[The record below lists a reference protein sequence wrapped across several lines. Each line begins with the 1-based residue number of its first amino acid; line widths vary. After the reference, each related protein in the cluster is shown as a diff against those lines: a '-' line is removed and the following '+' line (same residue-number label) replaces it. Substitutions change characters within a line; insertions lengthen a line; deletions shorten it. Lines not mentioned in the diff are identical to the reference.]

1 MRRQL
6 PESYKYYQF
15 EELSQALAGADA
27 LVSGV
32 SSFGVDWFLQ
42 TVLPILPED
51 LPVLAVTKGMIEE
64 NGRLIPYPLYYK
76 RQLGSLRRNLNAV
89 GGPCTSYE
97 LADRDQT
104 YVAFCGEDA
113 ETLENAGVWSV
124 YIYAVNEE
132 DGTKQEV
139 RVFTNK
145 MVDASKLLPYTNEDL
160 GLGERV
166 QLDVLL
172 EVIAASGTEDKDAL
186 RRALA
191 ARRDELIPKHITVDD
206 IFASVNYL
214 LALSHGIGK
223 TDDIDHLG
231 NRRLRSVGELLL
243 NQLRIGFS
251 RMDKI
256 VKEKMTTQDI
266 ETVTPQSL
274 INIRPIVSAI
284 RDFFGSS
291 PLSQFMDQT
300 NPLSEL
306 THKRRLSALGPGGLS
321 RDRAS
326 FEVRDVITRITAVCA
341 PSRRRKVRTSV

>member
-1 MRRQL
+1 MLFPEGQL
-6 PESYKYYQF
+6 
-15 EELSQALAGADA
+15 LS
-27 LVSGV
+27 
-32 SSFGVDWFLQ
+32 
-42 TVLPILPED
+42 
-51 LPVLAVTKGMIEE
+51 
-64 NGRLIPYPLYYK
+64 R
-76 RQLGSLRRNLNAV
+76 
-89 GGPCTSYE
+89 
-97 LADRDQT
+97 
-104 YVAFCGEDA
+104 EDA
-113 ETLENAGVWSV
+113 ETLENAGVWSAYV
-124 YIYAVNEE
+124 YAVNEE

-145 MVDASKLLPYTNEDL
+145 MVDASKLLPYTNEEL
-160 GLGERV
+160 GLSERV

-172 EVIAASGTEDKDAL
+172 EVAAATDTEDKDAL

-191 ARRDELIPKHITVDD
+191 ARRDELVPKHITVDD

-300 NPLSEL
+300 NPLAEL

-321 RDRAS
+321 RDRAC
-326 FEVRDVITRITAVCA
+326 V
-341 PSRRRKVRTSV
+341 